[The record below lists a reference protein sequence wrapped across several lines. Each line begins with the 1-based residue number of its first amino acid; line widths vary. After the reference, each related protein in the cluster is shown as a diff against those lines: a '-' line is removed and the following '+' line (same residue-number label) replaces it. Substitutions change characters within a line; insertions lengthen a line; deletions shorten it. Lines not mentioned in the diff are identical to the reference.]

1 MNNLGNKQFIKK
13 GIKRGVVMHMFRN
26 NKSICY
32 KLVKNEFHTIFIIK
46 LLDEKFMMYE
56 IVIQIFQGGG
66 ATL

>member
-1 MNNLGNKQFIKK
+1 
-13 GIKRGVVMHMFRN
+13 MHMFRN

-32 KLVKNEFHTIFIIK
+32 ELVKNEFHTIFIIK

-56 IVIQIFQGGG
+56 IVIQMFQGGG